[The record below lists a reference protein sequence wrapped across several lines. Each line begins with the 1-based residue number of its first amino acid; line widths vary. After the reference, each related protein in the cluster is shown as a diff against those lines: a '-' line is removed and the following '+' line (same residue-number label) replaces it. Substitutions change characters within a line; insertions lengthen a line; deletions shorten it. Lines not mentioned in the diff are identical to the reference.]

1 MNYLIIIDTVDITDM
16 MGVFKMALPTSY
28 MTGSFSKIPN
38 YFDTM
43 LTAKAPDKFTTKFMA
58 DLGFTSSN
66 DRQFVNVLKAI
77 GSLDDA
83 GTPTGRYY
91 KFLDQSY
98 SKQMVAEGIREAYA
112 DLFALNTAAHKLTK
126 TEVEGKFKT
135 LTNGS
140 KENAT
145 ISYMASTFINLCSYA
160 EWNEPSTKSTTFD
173 QQKNDIDIITDLQ
186 PKEQVQAARNQGM
199 FDLNYNIHI
208 HLPATRDESVYDAL
222 FASLAK
228 HIPLK

>member
-1 MNYLIIIDTVDITDM
+1 MS
-16 MGVFKMALPTSY
+16 LPTSY
-28 MTGSFSKIPN
+28 MTGSFSKIPQ

-77 GSLDDA
+77 GFLDDA
-83 GTPTGRYY
+83 GTPTERYF
-91 KFLDQSY
+91 KFLDQSF
-98 SKQMVAEGIREAYA
+98 SKQMVAEGIKEAYA
-112 DLFALNTAAHKLTK
+112 DLFALNTSANKMTK
-126 TEVEGKFKT
+126 NEVEGKFKT

-145 ISYMASTFINLCSYA
+145 ISYMASTFINLCGYA
-160 EWNEPSTKSTTFD
+160 DWSEAQVLEKKPNENINNINEESFADDTEV
-173 QQKNDIDIITDLQ
+173 
-186 PKEQVQAARNQGM
+186 PKQHNQRVRG
-199 FDLNYNIHI
+199 FDLNYDIHI
-208 HLPATRDESVYDAL
+208 HLPATRDQAVYDAL

>member
-1 MNYLIIIDTVDITDM
+1 MS
-16 MGVFKMALPTSY
+16 LPTSY
-28 MTGSFSKIPN
+28 MTGSFTKIPQ

-77 GSLDDA
+77 GFLDEA
-83 GTPTGRYY
+83 GAPTERYF
-91 KFLDQSY
+91 KFLDQSF

-112 DLFALNTAAHKLTK
+112 DLFALNISANTLTK
-126 TEVEGKFKT
+126 AEVEGKFKT

-145 ISYMASTFINLCSYA
+145 ISYMASTFINLCGYA
-160 EWNEPSTKSTTFD
+160 DWSEPVNTTP
-173 QQKNDIDIITDLQ
+173 LVQ
-186 PKEQVQAARNQGM
+186 PPATGSEQVVTEEPRKPEIPVQKHKT
-199 FDLNYNIHI
+199 FDLNYDIHI
-208 HLPATRDESVYDAL
+208 HLPATRDQAVYDAL

-228 HIPLK
+228 HLPLK

>member
-1 MNYLIIIDTVDITDM
+1 
-16 MGVFKMALPTSY
+16 MALPTSY
-28 MTGSFSKIPN
+28 MTGSFTKIPQ

-43 LTAKAPDKFTTKFMA
+43 LTAKAPDKFTAKFMA

-66 DRQFVNVLKAI
+66 DRQFVSVLKAI
-77 GSLDDA
+77 GFLDDN
-83 GTPTGRYY
+83 GTPTERYFR
-91 KFLDQSY
+91 FLDQSFA
-98 SKQMVAEGIREAYA
+98 KQMVAEGIKEAYA
-112 DLFALNTAAHKLTK
+112 DLFALNISAQTMTK
-126 TEVEGKFKT
+126 AEVEGKFKT

-145 ISYMASTFINLCSYA
+145 ISYMASTFINLCAYA
-160 EWNEPSTKSTTFD
+160 DWTVSKTTPEIKTVNIEPPADNKVSSEGDGTRK
-173 QQKNDIDIITDLQ
+173 
-186 PKEQVQAARNQGM
+186 G

-208 HLPATRDESVYDAL
+208 HLPATRDQAVYDAL